1 MASEISFSAQL
12 NYSKS
17 GASLSS
23 QCSTVATVAGVK
35 YADVMQTITTAGS
48 TVTFGTV
55 GTVGVFMLQNIDPT
69 NYVDV
74 GFDGTTYPVRL
85 AAVSGTQGGF
95 IIAPNNGS
103 TIYARASV
111 TGCNLLVRGVAP

>member
-12 NYSKS
+12 NYSKN

-35 YADVMQTITTAGS
+35 YADVMQAITTAGV

-74 GFDGTTYPVRL
+74 GFDGSTYPIRL

-103 TIYARASV
+103 TIYAKASV

>member
-1 MASEISFSAQL
+1 MASEISFSASL
-12 NYSKS
+12 SYAKS
-17 GASLSS
+17 GTSLNR
-23 QCSTVATVAGVK
+23 QCSTTLDVAGLK
-35 YADVMQTITTAGS
+35 YADVVQTIATGGS

-55 GTVGVFMLQNIDPT
+55 GTVGVFMLQNIDPA

-74 GFDGTTYPVRL
+74 GFDGSTYPVRL

>member
-23 QCSTVATVAGVK
+23 QCSTVATVAGVR
-35 YADVMQTITTAGS
+35 YADVMQAITTAGV

-74 GFDGTTYPVRL
+74 GFDGTTYPIRL

-95 IIAPNNGS
+95 IIAQNNGS
-103 TIYARASV
+103 TIYARSSV